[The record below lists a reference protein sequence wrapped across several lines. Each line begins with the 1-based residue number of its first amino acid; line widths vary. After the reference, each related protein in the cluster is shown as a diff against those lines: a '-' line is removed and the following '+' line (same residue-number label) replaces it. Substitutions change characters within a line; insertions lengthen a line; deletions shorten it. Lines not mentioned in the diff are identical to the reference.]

1 MTNAD
6 AFNAATSAFT
16 MFNAYVQAVGQE
28 IGQERAVSL
37 VTKTFEN
44 MAIQQARMM
53 KEQSG
58 MEEFDAKTAF
68 SLLSNV
74 PKTIGIQMELVEDT
88 PQKVVA
94 KSSKCPIY
102 EAAQAMGIDHAAI
115 EHMCRSGP
123 GRFMDTVA
131 KQLNPGLSHNLRK
144 FRSRP
149 DDCCEEEL
157 TLE

>member
-1 MTNAD
+1 MANAD
-6 AFNAATSAFT
+6 AFNAALRAFT

-28 IGQERAVSL
+28 IGMDQARGLVS
-37 VTKTFEN
+37 KTFEN
-44 MAIQQARMM
+44 MGVQQARMM

-58 MEEFDAKTAF
+58 IEQFDAKTAF

-94 KSSKCPIY
+94 KSGKCPIY

-115 EHMCRSGP
+115 EQMCRNGP
-123 GRFMDTVA
+123 GRFMDTAA
-131 KQLNPGLSHNLRK
+131 KQLNPGLSYRLRK
-144 FRSRP
+144 FKSGP
-149 DDCCEEEL
+149 DDFCEEEMV
-157 TLE
+157 LE